1 MKKHFALRFIQTA
14 WVIEVIVLI
23 LYTMLVTPLLNLE
36 RLTAWNST
44 LMAWV
49 TLIGSQGAAAGLGP
63 LASDFIKHKRG
74 TPGTSG
80 AAVPHKELEA
90 ISEQD

>member
-1 MKKHFALRFIQTA
+1 MKKHIALRFIQIA
-14 WVIEVIVLI
+14 WVTEVIALL
-23 LYTMLVTPLLNLE
+23 LYTMLITPFFELE

-63 LASDFIKHKRG
+63 LASDFIKHQKTRG
-74 TPGTSG
+74 EEHGNYS
-80 AAVPHKELEA
+80 
-90 ISEQD
+90 